1 MSEPKK
7 SNAKLII
14 GVVIVAVIILLAV
27 LLLVKNKD
35 KKDNNVVEPGQE
47 ATQAEV
53 KMNADFSSSFLVMDK
68 AAIADTKDD
77 VIAALGNPEK
87 EEEKDDRIPGLK
99 VQTLTYDG
107 GETIVTIRNGRVEQ
121 MESTNQNR
129 VFTKG
134 LKVGSS
140 KSEVE
145 QTMPAGSRIQNGQV
159 PEDSLVYS
167 EVDSDVYKNAKYV
180 RFVIKN
186 GKVDKIMLSIG
197 D

>member
-7 SNAKLII
+7 ANTKLII
-14 GVVIVAVIILLAV
+14 GVVIVAVIILLGV
-27 LLLVKNKD
+27 LLMVKNKD
-35 KKDNNVVEPGQE
+35 KKDNVVESGKE

-53 KMNADFSSSFLVMDK
+53 KMNKDFSSSFLVMDK
-68 AAIADTKDD
+68 ASIADTKED

-87 EEEKDDRIPGLK
+87 EEEKDDLIPGLK

-107 GETIVTIRNGRVEQ
+107 GATIVTIRNGRVEQ
-121 MESTNQNR
+121 MESTNKER
-129 VFTKG
+129 TFTKG

-145 QTMPAGSRIQNGQV
+145 QTMPAGSRIQNAQV

-167 EVDSDVYKNAKYV
+167 EVASEVYKNAKYI
-180 RFVIKN
+180 RFVIN
-186 GKVDKIMLSIG
+186 GGKVEKIMLSIG